1 MTVEEGTV
9 AGMTGDARMDDR
21 PVTQAQFA
29 AFIKEFREFQ
39 GEFREIQGEFRQF
52 KGEFRLLKESSCSRS
67 DIFQVAFLV
76 QTAYFAVVVGTVV
89 VLNAVGLL

>member
-29 AFIKEFREFQ
+29 AFIEEFREFQ
-39 GEFREIQGEFRQF
+39 GEFREF
-52 KGEFRLLKESSCSRS
+52 KGEFRLLKENSCSRS

>member
-1 MTVEEGTV
+1 MAVEEGTV

-29 AFIKEFREFQ
+29 AFLAEFREFQ
-39 GEFREIQGEFRQF
+39 GEFRELQS
-52 KGEFRLLKESSCSRS
+52 EFRLLKENSCSRS

-76 QTAYFAVVVGTVV
+76 QTAYFTVVVGTVV

>member
-1 MTVEEGTV
+1 M

-29 AFIKEFREFQ
+29 AFLAEFREFQ
-39 GEFREIQGEFRQF
+39 GEFRELQS
-52 KGEFRLLKESSCSRS
+52 EFRLLKENSCSRS

-76 QTAYFAVVVGTVV
+76 QTAYFTVVVGTVV

>member
-1 MTVEEGTV
+1 
-9 AGMTGDARMDDR
+9 MDDR

-39 GEFREIQGEFRQF
+39 GEFREIQGEFRELQGEFRQF